1 MHRDAYTP
9 SELAVLSRVL
19 ARSNLKNETETERER
34 RASRI
39 LAYYQAG
46 ITDENELEQLSRQP
60 LGR

>member
-1 MHRDAYTP
+1 MHKDAFTP
-9 SELAVLSRVL
+9 SELAILSRVL
-19 ARSNLKNETETERER
+19 ARSNIKNETETEREQ

-46 ITDENELEQLSRQP
+46 ITDETELEQLSRQP